1 MNDLIDTNGSRGK
14 VAHMTR
20 AIKWYAYCVDKL
32 NDTWLQS
39 HKTLAPTSGRFLS
52 KFLQTFRAMS
62 WTCPPSFVL
71 IDLFNLV

>member
-1 MNDLIDTNGSRGK
+1 MVLEAKFLIMK
-14 VAHMTR
+14 W

-39 HKTLAPTSGRFLS
+39 QKNKLALTSGRFRS

-62 WTCPPSFVL
+62 WTCPSSFVL
-71 IDLFNLV
+71 IDLY